1 MGLVWS
7 LEAHDRRLP
16 TDGRRRGRAAF
27 LHRIVSDTV
36 LQTASDAPPEG
47 VVADPYPST
56 GGRERPDTSFHRRG
70 WLVRRALVAA
80 DLTGLLVSFLIA
92 EEIAGQRGLPVRL
105 SFETLLFAIT
115 IPVWVLM
122 AKIYG
127 LYERDEERTE
137 HTTVDDFVGVFHLV
151 TVGVW
156 LLFAGAWIFKVAYR
170 YPPLDKLTTFWI
182 LAIVLIPVARS
193 AARAFCH
200 RREAYFQNTLILGAG
215 DVGQL
220 VARKLLQHPEY
231 GIRLVGFVDADP
243 KQRREGVQHVPVMG
257 SLDRLPEIIRSNRVE
272 RIIVAFSN
280 ESNAETLA
288 AVRGLRDLD
297 VQIDIVPRLFEV
309 IAPSVAVHTV
319 EGLPLVGLPP
329 IKPSR
334 SSRSLKRGIDVV
346 GAAVGLVLTAPLFAV
361 VAYLIKRD
369 SPGPVFFQ
377 QERLGLNQEPFT
389 VLKFRT
395 MRCDIDD
402 REHRDYIR
410 ATMTAN
416 AEPQANGVYKLN
428 RGQAITPVGRWLRKT
443 SLDELPQ
450 LLNVLRGEM
459 SLVGPRPCISYETE
473 FFLPHHFE
481 RFLVRPGLTGLWQV
495 VARAHSTFGEALDM
509 DVAYVRGWSLWLD
522 VTLLCRT
529 PLQLLR
535 GGRATA

>member
-1 MGLVWS
+1 VR
-7 LEAHDRRLP
+7 EN
-16 TDGRRRGRAAF
+16 
-27 LHRIVSDTV
+27 I
-36 LQTASDAPPEG
+36 LQTASEVPREG
-47 VVADPYPST
+47 VA
-56 GGRERPDTSFHRRG
+56 GGSAHPGVGAREKPDRAFRRRG
-70 WLVRRALVAA
+70 WLVRRALVGA
-80 DLTGLLVSFLIA
+80 DLTGLLISFLLADVIA
-92 EEIAGQRGLPVRL
+92 ARHGLPVRL

-122 AKIYG
+122 AKVYG

-156 LLFAGAWIFKVAYR
+156 VLFAGAWFFGVA
-170 YPPLDKLTTFWI
+170 YPPLDKMTTFWI
-182 LAIVLIPVARS
+182 LAILLIPVARS
-193 AARAFCH
+193 AARTFCH
-200 RREAYFQNTLILGAG
+200 RQEAYVQNTLIVGAG

-220 VARKLLQHPEY
+220 VARKLLHHPEY

-243 KQRREGVQHVPVMG
+243 KELREGLQDVPLLG
-257 SLDRLPEIIRSNRVE
+257 SLEQLPGIIRNNRIE
-272 RIIVAFSN
+272 RIVVAFSN
-280 ESNAETLA
+280 ESNAETLQ

-346 GAAVGLVLTAPLFAV
+346 GAAVGLVLTAPLFAL
-361 VAYLIKRD
+361 VAFLIKRD

-377 QERLGLNQEPFT
+377 QERVGLNRKPFT

-395 MRCDIDD
+395 MRCDVDD
-402 REHRDYIR
+402 HEHRDYIR
-410 ATMTAN
+410 ATMTAG

-450 LLNVLRGEM
+450 LINVLRGQM
-459 SLVGPRPCISYETE
+459 SLVGPRPCIAYETE

-481 RFLVRPGLTGLWQV
+481 RFLVQPGLTGLWQV

-535 GGRATA
+535 GGGSTA